1 MGLVETELDN
11 GVMTITLCDE
21 ERRNALSRELLIDL
35 VDAIDVVDNDPQI
48 RVAVLTN
55 RGSVFCAGANLA
67 ERTSASPGEARTV
80 EISEVFQRIRHS
92 PKPFVGR
99 IAGHCVAGGV
109 GLAAVLD
116 ISVAIES
123 AMFGFTEVRVGEAHL
138 GQAPDRDHRRSDA
151 DAQAAFLR
159 GNRFGG
165 AEPVASQEGRLRVGV
180 APAMISVVCLPKM
193 RLADAQAA
201 FLRGNRFGAT
211 EAARM
216 GLINEVVSSEDLD
229 REITSIINDLL
240 AGEPKAIAASKQLTV
255 QVPSMP
261 IDEAFAWTT
270 GVSMGLFSSDEAKEG
285 MTAFLEKRPAAWVRR
300 ISAE

>member
-123 AMFGFTEVRVGEAHL
+123 AMFGFTEVRVG
-138 GQAPDRDHRRSDA
+138 
-151 DAQAAFLR
+151 
-159 GNRFGG
+159 
-165 AEPVASQEGRLRVGV
+165 V

-201 FLRGNRFGAT
+201 FLRGNRFSAT

-216 GLINEVVSSEDLD
+216 GLINEVVASEDLD
-229 REITSIINDLL
+229 REMTSIINDLL